1 MTDQQADAATWWTV
15 PEAAGF
21 LKVSENAVYAAIRA
35 GQIPVVHIGTQPRVS
50 PLALVQFAVERAR
63 LNQLASSDQVVDQL
77 LAVQATPTA
86 APTGVGTERR
96 QPKHIRTAAWRST
109 NAANGARS

>member
-1 MTDQQADAATWWTV
+1 MPPDAGTWWTV
-15 PEAAGF
+15 PEAAGY

-63 LNQLASSDQVVDQL
+63 HAQLLVSDQITDR
-77 LAVQATPTA
+77 LAAIQSAPTA
-86 APTGVGTERR
+86 APTPVGTDRLR
-96 QPKHIRTAAWRST
+96 PKHIGTASRRAGNT
-109 NAANGARS
+109 ANGE